1 MSDYEWDGWLDERL
15 VVFGVHG
22 QKREKRK
29 AHEED
34 THRFRFLFFQ
44 GVARRSI
51 ESEEGEEEGEED
63 EELVSDSRQR
73 MNEKPR

>member
-1 MSDYEWDGWLDERL
+1 MSDYEWDGRLDERL
-15 VVFGVHG
+15 VVFGVYG

-34 THRFRFLFFQ
+34 THRFRFLFFFFQ
-44 GVARRSI
+44 GVARRPI
-51 ESEEGEEEGEED
+51 EREEEEER

-73 MNEKPR
+73 MDEKP